1 MSEPELE
8 NETETNAT
16 ILLVED
22 HDDLAASIGDY
33 LEAAGYAMDY
43 AADGAIALNLL
54 DENSYDIIILD
65 LMLPKIDG
73 IRVCER
79 LRERGDGT
87 PVLMLTARDQVEDK
101 VSGFNAGA
109 DDYLVKPFAME
120 ELSARLRAL
129 IRRARGEMADGAL
142 RVGDLVFDPRT
153 MRVEREGQRV
163 VLSPTSARIL
173 KVLMRESPR
182 LVSREQLENELWGD
196 LLPDSDTLRSHMYN
210 LRKGIDRPF
219 ETKLLHTV
227 QGMGFKLAT
236 PDQA

>member
-1 MSEPELE
+1 M
-8 NETETNAT
+8 TDADGNAT

-22 HDDLAASIGDY
+22 HNDLAASIGDY
-33 LEAAGYAMDY
+33 LESAGFAMDF

-54 DENSYDIIILD
+54 DENPYDIIVLD

-87 PVLMLTARDQVEDK
+87 PILMLTARDQLDDK
-101 VSGFNAGA
+101 VAGFNAGA
-109 DDYLVKPFAME
+109 DDYLVKPFEME
-120 ELSARLRAL
+120 ELEMRIRAL
-129 IRRARGEMADGAL
+129 VRRARGEMSDGAM

-153 MRVEREGQRV
+153 MRVEREGERV
-163 VLSPTSARIL
+163 NLSPTSIRIL

-196 LLPDSDTLRSHMYN
+196 MLPDSDTLRSHMYN
-210 LRKGIDRPF
+210 LRKGIDRPYK
-219 ETKLLHTV
+219 TKLLHTV

-236 PDQA
+236 PDDA

>member
-1 MSEPELE
+1 MTDADG
-8 NETETNAT
+8 NTT

-22 HDDLAASIGDY
+22 HNDLAASIGDY
-33 LEAAGYAMDY
+33 LESAGFAMDF

-54 DENSYDIIILD
+54 DENPYDIIVLD

-87 PVLMLTARDQVEDK
+87 PILMLTARDQLDDK
-101 VSGFNAGA
+101 VAGFNAGA
-109 DDYLVKPFAME
+109 DDYLVKPFEME
-120 ELSARLRAL
+120 ELEMRIRAL
-129 IRRARGEMADGAL
+129 IRRARGEMSDGAM

-153 MRVEREGQRV
+153 MRVEREGERV
-163 VLSPTSARIL
+163 NLSPTSIRIL

-196 LLPDSDTLRSHMYN
+196 MLPDSDTLRSHMYN
-210 LRKGIDRPF
+210 LRKGIDRPYK
-219 ETKLLHTV
+219 TKLLHTV

-236 PDQA
+236 PDDA

>member
-1 MSEPELE
+1 MSEFE
-8 NETETNAT
+8 NNAT
-16 ILLVED
+16 IMLVED

-33 LEAAGYAMDY
+33 LEAAGFAMDY

-54 DENSYDIIILD
+54 EENSYDAIILD

-79 LRERGDGT
+79 LRDRGDGT
-87 PVLMLTARDQVEDK
+87 PILMLTARDQIDDK
-101 VSGFNAGA
+101 VTGFNAGA
-109 DDYLVKPFAME
+109 DDYLVKPFDME
-120 ELSARLRAL
+120 ELAARIKAL
-129 IRRARGEMADGAL
+129 VRRARGEMSDGAL

-153 MRVEREGQRV
+153 MRVERAGQRIT
-163 VLSPTSARIL
+163 LSPTSARIL

-219 ETKLLHTV
+219 STKLLHTV

-236 PDQA
+236 PDDA

>member
-1 MSEPELE
+1 M
-8 NETETNAT
+8 TDADGNAT

-22 HDDLAASIGDY
+22 HNDLAASIGDY
-33 LEAAGYAMDY
+33 LEASGFSMDF

-54 DENSYDIIILD
+54 DENPYDVIILD

-87 PVLMLTARDQVEDK
+87 PILMLTARDQLDDK
-101 VSGFNAGA
+101 VAGFNAGA
-109 DDYLVKPFAME
+109 DDYLVKPFEME
-120 ELSARLRAL
+120 ELEVRIRAL
-129 IRRARGEMADGAL
+129 IRRARGEMSDGAM

-153 MRVEREGQRV
+153 MRVEREGERV
-163 VLSPTSARIL
+163 NLSPTSIRIL

-196 LLPDSDTLRSHMYN
+196 MLPDSDTLRSHMYN
-210 LRKGIDRPF
+210 LRKGIDRPYKN
-219 ETKLLHTV
+219 KLLHTV
-227 QGMGFKLAT
+227 QGMGFKLAA
-236 PDQA
+236 PEDA

>member
-1 MSEPELE
+1 MSYFD
-8 NETETNAT
+8 NNAT

-33 LEAAGYAMDY
+33 LEAAGFAMDF

-54 DENSYDIIILD
+54 EENPYDAIILD

-79 LRERGDGT
+79 LRDRGDGT
-87 PVLMLTARDQVEDK
+87 PILMLTARDQIEDK
-101 VSGFNAGA
+101 VNGFNAGA
-109 DDYLVKPFAME
+109 DDYLVKPFDME
-120 ELSARLRAL
+120 ELSARIKAL
-129 IRRARGEMADGAL
+129 VRRARGEMSDGAL

-153 MRVEREGQRV
+153 MRVERGGERV
-163 VLSPTSARIL
+163 NLSPTSARIL

-236 PDQA
+236 PEDA

>member
-1 MSEPELE
+1 M
-8 NETETNAT
+8 TDADGNAT

-22 HDDLAASIGDY
+22 HNDLAASIGDY
-33 LEAAGYAMDY
+33 LESAGFAMDF

-54 DENSYDIIILD
+54 DENPYDIIVLD

-87 PVLMLTARDQVEDK
+87 PILMLTARDQLDDK
-101 VSGFNAGA
+101 VAGFNAGA
-109 DDYLVKPFAME
+109 DDYLVKPFEME
-120 ELSARLRAL
+120 ELEMRIRAL
-129 IRRARGEMADGAL
+129 IRRARGEMSDGAM

-153 MRVEREGQRV
+153 MRVEREGERV
-163 VLSPTSARIL
+163 NLSPTSIRIL

-196 LLPDSDTLRSHMYN
+196 MLPDSDTLRSHMYN
-210 LRKGIDRPF
+210 LRKGIDRPYK
-219 ETKLLHTV
+219 TKLLHTV

-236 PDQA
+236 PDDA

>member
-1 MSEPELE
+1 MSEPES
-8 NETETNAT
+8 NAT

-22 HDDLAASIGDY
+22 HDDLAASVGDY
-33 LEAAGYAMDY
+33 LEAAGFAMDY

-54 DENSYDIIILD
+54 EENPYDAIILD

-73 IRVCER
+73 IRVCQR

-87 PVLMLTARDQVEDK
+87 PILMLTARDQLEDK
-101 VSGFNAGA
+101 VAGFDAGA
-109 DDYLVKPFAME
+109 DDYLIKPFEME
-120 ELSARLRAL
+120 ELHARVRAL
-129 IRRARGEMADGAL
+129 VRRARGEMSDGAM

-153 MRVEREGQRV
+153 MRVERDGKRIN
-163 VLSPTSARIL
+163 LSPTSVRIL

-219 ETKLLHTV
+219 EVKLLHTV
-227 QGMGFKLAT
+227 QGMGFKIAT
-236 PDQA
+236 PEDA

>member
-1 MSEPELE
+1 MSDFES
-8 NETETNAT
+8 NAT

-33 LEAAGYAMDY
+33 LEAEGFAMDY

-54 DENSYDIIILD
+54 EDNPYDVIILD

-79 LRERGDGT
+79 LRDRGDGT
-87 PVLMLTARDQVEDK
+87 PILMLTARDQIEDK
-101 VSGFNAGA
+101 VNGFNAGA
-109 DDYLVKPFAME
+109 DDYLVKPFNME
-120 ELSARLRAL
+120 ELSARIKAL
-129 IRRARGEMADGAL
+129 VRRARGEMSDGAM

-153 MRVEREGQRV
+153 MRVERGGQRV
-163 VLSPTSARIL
+163 NLSPTSARIL

-236 PDQA
+236 PEDA

>member
-1 MSEPELE
+1 MSDFES
-8 NETETNAT
+8 NAT

-33 LEAAGYAMDY
+33 LEAAGFAMDF

-54 DENSYDIIILD
+54 EENPYDAIILD

-79 LRERGDGT
+79 LRDRGDGT
-87 PVLMLTARDQVEDK
+87 PILMLTARDQIEDK
-101 VSGFNAGA
+101 VNGFNAGA
-109 DDYLVKPFAME
+109 DDYLVKPFDME
-120 ELSARLRAL
+120 ELSARIKAL
-129 IRRARGEMADGAL
+129 VRRARGEMSDGAL

-153 MRVEREGQRV
+153 MRVERGGERV
-163 VLSPTSARIL
+163 NLSPTSARIL

-236 PDQA
+236 PEDA

>member
-1 MSEPELE
+1 MTDSEG
-8 NETETNAT
+8 NAT
-16 ILLVED
+16 LLLVED

-33 LEAAGYAMDY
+33 LESLGFAMDY

-54 DENSYDIIILD
+54 EENPYDAIILD

-87 PVLMLTARDQVEDK
+87 PILMLTARDQLDDK
-101 VSGFNAGA
+101 VAGFDAGA
-109 DDYLVKPFAME
+109 DDYLVKPFEME
-120 ELSARLRAL
+120 ELAARVRAL
-129 IRRARGEMADGAL
+129 IRRARGEMSDGAM

-153 MRVEREGQRV
+153 MRVERAGQRV
-163 VLSPTSARIL
+163 NLSPTSVRIL

-219 ETKLLHTV
+219 EVKLLHTV
-227 QGMGFKLAT
+227 QGMGFKIAT
-236 PDQA
+236 PEDA

>member
-1 MSEPELE
+1 MSDLD
-8 NETETNAT
+8 NNAT

-33 LEAAGYAMDY
+33 LESSGFAMDY

-54 DENSYDIIILD
+54 AENTYDAIILD

-87 PVLMLTARDQVEDK
+87 PILMLTARDQLEDK
-101 VSGFNAGA
+101 VTGFNAGA
-109 DDYLVKPFAME
+109 DDYLVKPFEME
-120 ELSARLRAL
+120 ELNARIKAL
-129 IRRARGEMADGAL
+129 IRRARGEMSDGAL

-153 MRVEREGQRV
+153 MRVERAGERLN
-163 VLSPTSARIL
+163 LSPTSTRIL

-196 LLPDSDTLRSHMYN
+196 MLPDSDTLRSHMYN

-219 ETKLLHTV
+219 KTKLLHTV

-236 PDQA
+236 PEEA

>member
-1 MSEPELE
+1 MSDSDG
-8 NETETNAT
+8 NAT

-33 LEAAGYAMDY
+33 LEAAGFAMDF

-54 DENSYDIIILD
+54 EENPYDAIILD

-73 IRVCER
+73 IRVCEK

-87 PVLMLTARDQVEDK
+87 PILMLTARDQLEDK
-101 VSGFNAGA
+101 VSGFAAGA
-109 DDYLVKPFAME
+109 DDYLVKPFEME
-120 ELSARLRAL
+120 ELQVRIHAL
-129 IRRARGEMADGAL
+129 IRRARGEMSDGAL

-153 MRVEREGQRV
+153 MRVERAGQRV
-163 VLSPTSARIL
+163 NLSPTSVRIL

-227 QGMGFKLAT
+227 QGMGFKIAT
-236 PDQA
+236 PEDA

>member
-1 MSEPELE
+1 MSESEG
-8 NETETNAT
+8 NAT

-33 LEAAGYAMDY
+33 LESMGFAMDY

-54 DENSYDIIILD
+54 EENPYDAIILD

-87 PVLMLTARDQVEDK
+87 PILMLTARDSLGDK
-101 VSGFNAGA
+101 VAGFDAGA
-109 DDYLVKPFAME
+109 DDYLVKPFDME
-120 ELSARLRAL
+120 ELAARIRAL
-129 IRRARGEMADGAL
+129 VRRARGENSDGAM
-142 RVGDLVFDPRT
+142 RVGDLTFDPRT
-153 MRVEREGQRV
+153 MRVERATQRV
-163 VLSPTSARIL
+163 NLSPTSVRIL

-219 ETKLLHTV
+219 EIKLLHTV
-227 QGMGFKLAT
+227 QGMGFKIAT
-236 PDQA
+236 PEDA

>member
-1 MSEPELE
+1 M
-8 NETETNAT
+8 TEAEGNAT

-22 HDDLAASIGDY
+22 HNDLAASIGDY
-33 LEAAGYAMDY
+33 LESSGFAMDF

-54 DENSYDIIILD
+54 DENPYDLIVLD

-87 PVLMLTARDQVEDK
+87 PILMLTARDQLDDK
-101 VSGFNAGA
+101 VAGFNAGA
-109 DDYLVKPFAME
+109 DDYLVKPFELE
-120 ELSARLRAL
+120 ELEVRIRAL
-129 IRRARGEMADGAL
+129 IRRARGEMSDGAM

-153 MRVEREGQRV
+153 MRVEREGERV
-163 VLSPTSARIL
+163 NLSPTSIRIL

-196 LLPDSDTLRSHMYN
+196 MLPDSDTLRSHMYN
-210 LRKGIDRPF
+210 LRKGIDRPYKS
-219 ETKLLHTV
+219 KLLHTV
-227 QGMGFKLAT
+227 QGMGFKLAA
-236 PDQA
+236 PEDA

>member
-1 MSEPELE
+1 MTE
-8 NETETNAT
+8 NEGNAT

-22 HDDLAASIGDY
+22 HNDLAASIGDY
-33 LEAAGYAMDY
+33 LESSGFAMDY

-54 DENSYDIIILD
+54 DENPYDVIILD

-87 PVLMLTARDQVEDK
+87 PILMLTARDQLDDK
-101 VSGFNAGA
+101 VAGFNAGA
-109 DDYLVKPFAME
+109 DDYLVKPFEME
-120 ELSARLRAL
+120 ELSVRVRAL
-129 IRRARGEMADGAL
+129 IRRARGEMSDGAM
-142 RVGDLVFDPRT
+142 RVGDLVFDPKT
-153 MRVEREGQRV
+153 MRVEREGDRV
-163 VLSPTSARIL
+163 NLSPTSIRIL

-196 LLPDSDTLRSHMYN
+196 MLPDSDTLRSHMYN
-210 LRKGIDRPF
+210 LRKGIDRPYKN
-219 ETKLLHTV
+219 KLLHTV

-236 PDQA
+236 PEDA

>member
-1 MSEPELE
+1 VSESEG
-8 NETETNAT
+8 NAT

-33 LEAAGYAMDY
+33 LESLGFAMDF

-54 DENSYDIIILD
+54 EENPYDVIVLD

-87 PVLMLTARDQVEDK
+87 PILMLTARDHLDDK
-101 VSGFNAGA
+101 VAGFDAGA
-109 DDYLVKPFAME
+109 DDYLVKPFEME
-120 ELSARLRAL
+120 ELAVRIRAL
-129 IRRARGEMADGAL
+129 IRRARGEMSDGAM

-153 MRVEREGQRV
+153 MRVERDGQRV
-163 VLSPTSARIL
+163 NLSPTSVRIL

-227 QGMGFKLAT
+227 QGMGFKIAT
-236 PDQA
+236 PDDA